1 MDLDA
6 DGHLDVLSG
15 SYSRMDRDM
24 AGLFQVL
31 RGSKDGLRKAA
42 PLHGSDGALLLM
54 PQSDREDKD
63 LDRICTRPFACDLDG
78 DGKLDLVAG
87 NFGGTFAWFRG
98 EGDGKFTPAAT
109 WLAAGGELMRVDMHS
124 DPFLIDFDGDGDLDL
139 LSGSAAGGVFLF
151 ANTGSKTAPKFA
163 GKVTL
168 VAAAEQEHGPDA
180 PIRFGDGHL
189 QGPGAD
195 SRVWVAD
202 VDGDGKLDLLVGDQQ
217 RLTFPL
223 AGIDEAAAREQL
235 VAWNKQQQELFATP
249 QGEDEAAQQKWQ
261 QAYEKLEAA
270 RAKIVRDESTGF
282 VWLLRQR

>member
-1 MDLDA
+1 
-6 DGHLDVLSG
+6 
-15 SYSRMDRDM
+15 M

-31 RGSKDGLRKAA
+31 RGSKEGLLKAT

-54 PQSDREDKD
+54 PQSDRADKD

-98 EGDGKFTPAAT
+98 EGDGKFAPAAT
-109 WLAAGGELMRVDMHS
+109 WLEAGGELMRVDMHS

-163 GKVTL
+163 GKGTL

-235 VAWNKQQQELFATP
+235 VAWNKEQQKLFATP
-249 QGEDEAAQQKWQ
+249 QGEDEASQQKWQ